1 MWKLL
6 VILVVKIT
14 IDLLYFWDTYDVNL
28 WKKLAITV
36 KLCFIETRLKK
47 DWFVRLLFEN
57 KRNNKSFNNRGYS
70 LLILMNIFYKKSFR
84 VFCEKGV
91 LKVSQNLQQNTYA
104 CSLQLY
110 LKWLLQVFEFS
121 ETFQD
126 TLLNRTPPMV
136 AFGLFF

>member
-6 VILVVKIT
+6 VILVVKIA

-70 LLILMNIFYKKSFR
+70 LLVLMNIFYKKSFG

-110 LKWLLQVFEFS
+110 LNS
-121 ETFQD
+121 D
-126 TLLNRTPPMV
+126 CYRCLNFLKLFKTPC
-136 AFGLFF
+136 